1 MPPDHIVG
9 QQPLAL
15 TVQNSEDNDDMQ
27 DFKEERWN
35 VKERIPSP
43 KAKELFYDI
52 RRKQEIS
59 KSDLLASS
67 GLTISTLTRVLDE
80 LVSIGVISESGLGA
94 STGGRRPILYQ
105 VRGEYG
111 YAFGLD
117 VSRVVSRLILL
128 NLAGQT
134 LETAEWDMTVDMTPE
149 RLIGEV
155 VGRAREWIAA
165 HGIPLDQII
174 GMGIGAVGPLDREAG
189 IIEEPEW
196 FAAPG
201 WQHVEIVRLIEEALH
216 VPVLL
221 DNGANAAIVAEAWAN
236 RGKDFRHMLYVHGG
250 TGLRLSMMSDSK
262 LIYGAADME
271 GSFGQM
277 IIQADGIPY
286 RTAKGN
292 HGCLDSYASVH
303 AIEREVNSRLR
314 IGRSSRLQQMLEP
327 GEPARFSHIMQALKQ
342 MDPMV
347 TEVVTQAATYFGIG
361 LANLLNI
368 LYPEKVVLGGPLMTD
383 SNLFFYTATQTAIRK
398 TYHYPKYQV
407 IFSKGSYGEEAI
419 AVGAALLMLE
429 QLTC

>member
-1 MPPDHIVG
+1 MHDSSEEIVS
-9 QQPLAL
+9 A
-15 TVQNSEDNDDMQ
+15 
-27 DFKEERWN
+27 
-35 VKERIPSP
+35 KERIASA
-43 KAKELFYDI
+43 KAKEIFDYI

-59 KSDLLASS
+59 KNDLLAVS
-67 GLTISTLTRVLDE
+67 GLTTSTLTRVLDE
-80 LVSIGVISESGLGA
+80 LVSIGVILESGLGA

-117 VSRVVSRLILL
+117 ISRVSSRLVLL
-128 NLAGQT
+128 DLTGRIV
-134 LETAEWDMTVDMTPE
+134 ETAEWAMGADSTPE
-149 RLIGEV
+149 RIIEQVASQANAWLL
-155 VGRAREWIAA
+155 A
-165 HGIPLDQII
+165 HQLPLSSII
-174 GMGIGAVGPLDREAG
+174 GMGIGAVGPLDRETG

-196 FAAPG
+196 FPAPG
-201 WQHVEIVRLIEEALH
+201 WQHVEIVRRLQESMNISIQ
-216 VPVLL
+216 L
-221 DNGANAAIVAEAWAN
+221 DNGANTAIIAEAWAS
-236 RGKDFRHMLYVHGG
+236 RAKDFRHLLYVHGG

-277 IIQADGIPY
+277 VIQADGIPY

-292 HGCLDSYASVH
+292 YGCLDSYASVY
-303 AIEREVNSRLR
+303 AIEREVNARLR
-314 IGRSSRLQQMLEP
+314 TGRSSYLHELLQH
-327 GEPARFSHIMQALKQ
+327 GEQARYSHIMQALKRL
-342 MDPMV
+342 DPMV

-419 AVGAALLMLE
+419 AVGAALLMLD
-429 QLTC
+429 QMTG